1 MFKKNQ
7 TVNIFNTDLEGR
19 HIFEGKAI
27 IVSKLNNDEHD
38 NWYKVRFEDDG
49 IWNRRV
55 IAGETQDNPEKYL
68 ESKAIMLKYANGI

>member
-7 TVNIFNTDLEGR
+7 SVNIFNTDLEGN

-38 NWYKVRFEDDG
+38 NWYKVRFEDGG

-55 IAGETQDNPEKYL
+55 IAGEPQDSPEEYL
-68 ESKAIMLKYANGI
+68 KSKAIMLKYAN